1 MLLTNSFEEKIAG
14 TVFWDHYNKFNDAFN
29 YIRNRFFRKY
39 YLVDTKLPKG
49 NYYDSDTLLL
59 HSMFSI
65 LEDYVEIELSAL
77 YYFCHENEKKPN
89 WFIRKFTRY
98 KTNKGL
104 DYLDLIINDPDTPRQ
119 QLKDSIEIKKLYIWW
134 KQIRPNRP
142 DPYVAAGYY
151 DVFDNS
157 GVYLKK
163 ELTRA
168 EKSVFTK
175 IARIEK
181 RYLTED
187 HRMMCRLVKVSP
199 SLWT

>member
-14 TVFWDHYNKFNDAFN
+14 TVFWDYYNKFNDVFN
-29 YIRNRFFRKY
+29 YVRNRFFRKY

-77 YYFCHENEKKPN
+77 YYFCHENEKNPN

-98 KTNKGL
+98 KSDKGL
-104 DYLDLIINDPDTPRQ
+104 QYLDLVIDDPVTPRQ

-151 DVFDNS
+151 DVFDKS
-157 GVYLKK
+157 GVFLKK
-163 ELTRA
+163 KLTRA